1 MNKQNQIR
9 VGLVGCGQHGVGLA
23 QAVRQSCCLKLVAC
37 ADPNQ
42 EAASV
47 VAKLPDEVAIY
58 SDMQEIVYDGVVDA
72 VILATPPHLLYETA
86 LTAINAGKHVF
97 AEKPIGI
104 DEREAIQLEEAV
116 ARAGVCYMSGYS
128 FRYCAAL
135 QQLHS
140 LLQAGVVGEI
150 VAVSGSIG
158 VGPLSSGWIASPVT
172 GGGPLLFV
180 GSHLVDELLWL
191 VNDKAVEVS
200 AKIHYRSDTK
210 ADETATFTIHFANG
224 ISAQCLV
231 TQAGDGFVN
240 NLDIHGR
247 QGRISLRGVDYLD
260 YSIEVVSQTLSAYTQ
275 PTHIH
280 PHIWG
285 DPKLAMLVPELE
297 EFASAIHEQRQ
308 PAITVSDGRQV
319 LKVLDAVVRSDR
331 SGERVRLA

>member
-9 VGLVGCGQHGVGLA
+9 VGLIGCGQHGVSLA
-23 QAVRQSCCLKLVAC
+23 QAIRQSSCLKLVAC

-58 SDMQEIVYDGVVDA
+58 SNMQEIVYDGVVDA

-86 LTAINAGKHVF
+86 LAAIHAGKHVF

-104 DEREAIQLEEAV
+104 DEKEAIQLEEAV

-135 QQLHS
+135 QQIHS
-140 LLQAGVVGEI
+140 LLQAGAVGEI
-150 VAVSGSIG
+150 VAVVGSIG
-158 VGPLSSGWIASPVT
+158 VGSMSSGWHASPVT
-172 GGGPLLFV
+172 GGGPMLYV
-180 GSHLVDELLWL
+180 GSHLVDEVLWF
-191 VNDKAVEVS
+191 VNHKAVEVS
-200 AKIHYRSDTK
+200 AKVHYRADTK

-224 ISAQCLV
+224 VSAQCLV

-247 QGRISLRGVDYLD
+247 RGRISLRGVDYLN
-260 YSIEVVSQTLSAYTQ
+260 YAIEVVSKTLPAYTE
-275 PTHIH
+275 PTYIH
-280 PHIWG
+280 PRIWG

-297 EFASAIHEQRQ
+297 EFAAAIHEQRQ

-319 LKVLDAVVRSDR
+319 LRVLDAVVKSDR
-331 SGERVRLA
+331 SGERVRMG